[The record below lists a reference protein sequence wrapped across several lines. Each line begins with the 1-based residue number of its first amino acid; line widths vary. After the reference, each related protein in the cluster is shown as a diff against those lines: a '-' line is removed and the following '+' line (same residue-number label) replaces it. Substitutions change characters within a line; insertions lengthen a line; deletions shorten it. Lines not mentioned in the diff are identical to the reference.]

1 MGYFF
6 DDTTPVVRV
15 HAEPEKIPPGNISVD
30 LRFQI

>member
-1 MGYFF
+1 MGSFF

-15 HAEPEKIPPGNISVD
+15 YIEPEKIPPGNISTD